1 MKPIDHQHRPQ
12 SSPVQI
18 LDQPGIRSAS
28 SRSFSRPVVLREPRI
43 GSFAP
48 IRTLVINDS
57 LGLLFEISR
66 LLMTQSQIDVIGMIS
81 DEGSVW
87 NEMESLQPKLIV
99 WTLQTRRRERLE
111 KIRALRRL
119 LPFLRI
125 VIIGAQ
131 DRPVIAARCQELG
144 VDSFVPKSRLRFD
157 LWPSIQRHF
166 SR

>member
-12 SSPVQI
+12 RSPVQI
-18 LDQPGIRSAS
+18 LDQLGTSSAS
-28 SRSFSRPVVLREPRI
+28 NRFSSRPTVRREPRI

-48 IRTLVINDS
+48 IRTLVINDR

-66 LLMTQSQIDVIGMIS
+66 LLMTQSRIDVIGMTS
-81 DEGSVW
+81 DEDSVW
-87 NEMESLQPKLIV
+87 DKLESLQPKLIV

-125 VIIGAQ
+125 VIIGTHN
-131 DRPVIAARCQELG
+131 RPVIADRCQELG
-144 VDSFVPKSRLRFD
+144 VDSFVPGNRLQYD
-157 LWPSIQRHF
+157 LWPAIQRHF